1 MDTSNDNDLQLLL
14 AYADEHDPV
23 LPSGLEV
30 NAVDEPTDPEGSS
43 EIGSF
48 YNPGMAGNDL
58 NAQGW
63 GIFAPEGEA
72 GDRLL
77 AAIAPL
83 VAAREAE
90 LGAPAPVFRVPA
102 KMSPSDAD
110 SWRRDVYESADP
122 DDQPFYQLFLGD
134 LDQTP
139 LALQQAQAIDS
150 CVGRLAFSE
159 LEDYEAYAAK
169 VLRWERAPDE
179 GMADLLLH
187 TVHDGTPATSIGA
200 RDLVAPLRELA
211 LDARERGKLSIGD
224 LVESG
229 DSDDPSP
236 DQLIDTVT
244 GRDRG
249 LLFSL
254 SHGEGAP
261 RKGWSSVDQQR
272 AGQGAMSFGRGGRLR
287 GDDLRDR
294 PFLPGGMW
302 FMFACYGAGTPN
314 ESRFRHWLQQLR
326 DAGKFRGKPEAVLR
340 SLPTEG
346 ERPFVAALPRV
357 ALANPQGPLAFI
369 GHLDLAWTYSFQ
381 ELDRGKKDGTAGKFF
396 KVLRSIL
403 RGDRIGL
410 SLREITRAYLD
421 KNQNLTDRYDSKR
434 SQAVK
439 GAPEIDD
446 RIQMAHLWMARQELA
461 GYTVLGDPAA
471 RLAQQARPTLTPQ
484 QTRSQAPIELR
495 TPAPT
500 PQEQAQEQAQAQS
513 QVQATAQPPARAQA
527 PAQQEQ
533 DTSVPRPELSAADL
547 DLRVEA
553 VQAMIIGDEGLRAL
567 TKRFAVDRS
576 TLTRWLTAYTEA
588 GREALRTLGDD
599 DV

>member
-1 MDTSNDNDLQLLL
+1 MDTINDNDLQLLL

-23 LPSGLEV
+23 LPSGLGVASV
-30 NAVDEPTDPEGSS
+30 NGSTGSDESDEP
-43 EIGSF
+43 GSF
-48 YNPGMAGNDL
+48 YNPGAAGNDL
-58 NAQGW
+58 AAQGW
-63 GIFAPEGEA
+63 GVIAPEGEV

-83 VAAREAE
+83 IAAREAE
-90 LGAPAPVFRVPA
+90 LGAAPPIFRVPA
-102 KMSPSDAD
+102 TMSPTDAD
-110 SWRRDVYESADP
+110 NWRRDVYESADA
-122 DDQPFYQLFLGD
+122 DEQPFYQLFLGD
-134 LDQTP
+134 LDQTS

-150 CVGRLAFSE
+150 CVGRLAFSD

-169 VLRWERAPDE
+169 VLRWEKAPDQAL
-179 GMADLLLH
+179 ADLLLH

-200 RDLVAPLRELA
+200 RDLVTPLRDLA
-211 LDARERGKLSIGD
+211 LGARERGRLNIGE
-224 LVESG
+224 LIESG
-229 DSDDPSP
+229 DADDPSP
-236 DQLIDTVT
+236 DQLLNTVT
-244 GRDRG
+244 GRESS

-261 RKGWSSVDQQR
+261 RKGWGSVDEQR
-272 AGQGAMSFGRGGRLR
+272 AGQGAMSFGRGGRIR
-287 GDDLRDR
+287 GDDLRER

-340 SLPTEG
+340 SLPKEG
-346 ERPFVAALPRV
+346 ERPFVASIPRA
-357 ALANPQGPLAFI
+357 ALANPEGPLAFI

-381 ELDRGKKDGTAGKFF
+381 ELDRGKKDGTAGKFY
-396 KVLRSIL
+396 KVLRALL
-403 RGDRIGL
+403 RGDRVGL

-434 SQAVK
+434 ADAVK
-439 GAPEIDD
+439 GNPELDD
-446 RIQMAHLWMARQELA
+446 RIQMAHLWMSRQELA

-471 RLAQQARPTLTPQ
+471 RLSAQSVGRPTQTQVQARAAAPVEVRSTQSAEAQVPATPAEPSPTEIT
-484 QTRSQAPIELR
+484 SEED

-500 PQEQAQEQAQAQS
+500 PEL
-513 QVQATAQPPARAQA
+513 TA
-527 PAQQEQ
+527 
-533 DTSVPRPELSAADL
+533 AAL

-567 TKRFAVDRS
+567 TKRFGVDRS

-588 GREALRTLGDD
+588 GREALRTLKADD
-599 DV
+599 

>member
-1 MDTSNDNDLQLLL
+1 MDTINDNDLQLLL

-23 LPSGLEV
+23 LPSGLDVASV
-30 NAVDEPTDPEGSS
+30 NAPTATDESNEP
-43 EIGSF
+43 GSF
-48 YNPGMAGNDL
+48 YNPGAAGNDL
-58 NAQGW
+58 AAQGW
-63 GIFAPEGEA
+63 GVIAPEGDA

-83 VAAREAE
+83 IAAREAE
-90 LGAPAPVFRVPA
+90 LGAPPPIFRVPA
-102 KMSPSDAD
+102 TMSPTDAD
-110 SWRRDVYESADP
+110 NWRRDVYETADA
-122 DDQPFYQLFLGD
+122 DEQPFYQLFLGD

-169 VLRWERAPDE
+169 VLRWERSPEQAL
-179 GMADLLLH
+179 ADLLLH

-200 RDLVAPLRELA
+200 RDLVTPLRDLA
-211 LDARERGKLSIGD
+211 LGARERGRLNIGE

-229 DSDDPSP
+229 DVDDPSP
-236 DQLIDTVT
+236 DQLLNTVT
-244 GRDRG
+244 GRERS

-261 RKGWSSVDQQR
+261 RKGWGSVDEQR
-272 AGQGAMSFGRGGRLR
+272 AGQGAMSFGRGGRIR
-287 GDDLRDR
+287 GDDLRQR

-302 FMFACYGAGTPN
+302 FMFACYGAGTPE

-340 SLPTEG
+340 SLPKEG
-346 ERPFVAALPRV
+346 ERPFVASIPRE
-357 ALANPQGPLAFI
+357 ALANPEGPLAFI

-381 ELDRGKKDGTAGKFF
+381 ELDRGKKDGTAGKFY
-396 KVLRSIL
+396 KVLRALL
-403 RGDRIGL
+403 RGDRVGL

-434 SQAVK
+434 AAAVK
-439 GAPEIDD
+439 GDPELDD
-446 RIQMAHLWMARQELA
+446 RVRMAHLWMSRQELA

-471 RLAQQARPTLTPQ
+471 RLSAPNVSRP
-484 QTRSQAPIELR
+484 
-495 TPAPT
+495 
-500 PQEQAQEQAQAQS
+500 AQAQTR
-513 QVQATAQPPARAQA
+513 APAPVELRSPQSAEVQA
-527 PAQQEQ
+527 PAGAGEPAAAGEPA
-533 DTSVPRPELSAADL
+533 DTQVEADAPSPEPELSSADL

-567 TKRFAVDRS
+567 TKRFGVDRS

-599 DV
+599 D

>member
-1 MDTSNDNDLQLLL
+1 MAEIDTSNDNDLQLLL

-23 LPSGLEV
+23 LPGGLEV
-30 NAVDEPTDPEGSS
+30 DAVDAPQDPESS
-43 EIGSF
+43 EINSF

-58 NAQGW
+58 QAQGW
-63 GIFAPEGEA
+63 GIFAPEGEH

-83 VAAREAE
+83 IAAREAE
-90 LGAPAPVFRVPA
+90 LGAPPPVFRVPA
-102 KMSPSDAD
+102 KMSQSDAD
-110 SWRRDVYESADP
+110 SWRRDVYESADA
-122 DDQPFYQLFLGD
+122 DEQPFYQLFLGD

-169 VLRWERAPDE
+169 VLRWERAPE
-179 GMADLLLH
+179 EAMADLLLH

-211 LDARERGKLSIGD
+211 LDARERGKLQIGD
-224 LVESG
+224 LVASG
-229 DSDDPSP
+229 DPDEPSP
-236 DQLIDTVT
+236 DQLIEAVT
-244 GRDRG
+244 GRDRS

-261 RKGWSSVDQQR
+261 RKGWGSVDQQR
-272 AGQGAMSFGRGGRLR
+272 SGQGAMSFGRGGRLC

-302 FMFACYGAGTPN
+302 FMFACYGAGTPD

-357 ALANPQGPLAFI
+357 ALANPEGPLAFI

-381 ELDRGKKDGTAGKFF
+381 ELDRGKKDGTAGKFY

-421 KNQNLTDRYDSKR
+421 KNQNLTDRYDTKR
-434 SQAVK
+434 SQEVK
-439 GAPEIDD
+439 GAPAVDD
-446 RIQMAHLWMARQELA
+446 RVQMAHLWMARQELA

-471 RLAQQARPTLTPQ
+471 RLSQ
-484 QTRSQAPIELR
+484 QTKPARTQAQIQLEPIELR
-495 TPAPT
+495 TPDPEAP
-500 PQEQAQEQAQAQS
+500 PQTQEPAQEQPQLQPEPQA
-513 QVQATAQPPARAQA
+513 
-527 PAQQEQ
+527 E
-533 DTSVPRPELSAADL
+533 PRTDASSPTPELSSAEL
-547 DLRVEA
+547 DARVEA

-599 DV
+599 D